1 MFPKKKKLSFNSHS
15 YFQLYQPGKIVTG
28 EYSPFLSI
36 SISLIF
42 IIGLLL
48 IGIKKFKKRDL

>member
-1 MFPKKKKLSFNSHS
+1 LKKKLIPYS

-28 EYSPFLSI
+28 EHNPLLSI

-42 IIGLLL
+42 IISLLL
-48 IGIKKFKKRDL
+48 IAIRKYKKRDL